1 MMNNS
6 TIFNDIPKIND
17 YGKPIKIK
25 GNLQWELYHK
35 NELKE
40 YNLNEKIKFK
50 NCERQIGQIF
60 FENQTENGRFYNYLF
75 GKLEFNKL
83 WEIVKSIYI
92 KKDFKFQISKVDI
105 IFIQITS
112 EMVLEL
118 MLYSVEI

>member
-1 MMNNS
+1 MNIS

-25 GNLQWELYHK
+25 GNLQWDLFHT
-35 NELKE
+35 NELKQ
-40 YNLNEKIKFK
+40 YNLNEEIKFK
-50 NCERQIGQIF
+50 NCKRQIGQIF
-60 FENQTENGRFYNYLF
+60 FENQIDKGQFYNYIF
-75 GKLEFNKL
+75 GKFEFYKL

-105 IFIQITS
+105 IYIQITS